1 MRDDYGYVFLLISR
15 VARSVGIIYITLSS
29 SLYLSALGVKPDV
42 IGVVFL
48 GAIGFSSVLTFSLG
62 MIGDRYGYKKILIA
76 TETLACVA
84 SLILGTVVSNYYLI
98 FTALIIGGVGGAAG
112 GIKGAFSPGLTA
124 LVASNWKDERERIK
138 RMSFL
143 MSASS
148 FSGIGGS
155 ILLSLRA
162 YINNTIQGYRML
174 YLISFIL
181 LLISTISLFF
191 VGEVKRP
198 RKTSKIMSISSFK
211 YISKVIISNS
221 ITGFGLGLAIPLL
234 PLWFNLA
241 FHANSFMIGLVFTM
255 SYLFTAVG
263 SLVSNKIKAEPL
275 RVASVTRILN
285 GVFLIA
291 MALSPWFPL
300 AALIYIIRGLNAGIG
315 SPNRTMVNVRGV
327 SAEDFGTA
335 SSIQGIATRL
345 SQMSSG
351 LSGYLLEYAL
361 PLPLEVG
368 GVLQAIGGYVYM
380 KLLSTT
386 KSSSSYKDYK
396 TE

>member
-112 GIKGAFSPGLTA
+112 GIRGAFSPGLTA

>member
-1 MRDDYGYVFLLISR
+1 LRDEYGYVFLLISR
-15 VARSVGIIYITLSS
+15 IARSVGIIYITLSS

-84 SLILGTVVSNYYLI
+84 SLILATVVSNYYLI

-112 GIKGAFSPGLTA
+112 GIRGAFSPGLTA
-124 LVASNWKDERERIK
+124 LIASNWKDERERIK

-191 VGEVKRP
+191 VREVKRP
-198 RKTSKIMSISSFK
+198 RKTSKIMTISSFK

-241 FHANSFMIGLVFTM
+241 FHASSFMIGLVFTM
-255 SYLFTAVG
+255 SYLFTAIG
-263 SLVSNKIKAEPL
+263 SLISNRIKAEPL
-275 RVASVTRILN
+275 LVASVTRILN
-285 GVFLIA
+285 GIFLIA

-380 KLLSTT
+380 KLISTT
-386 KSSSSYKDYK
+386 KSSSSYKNYK